1 LQTRHPGVS
10 PVPKRSNQAPRDKAM
25 IDLTRDQIR
34 PVPELLSGILRKKI
48 HPATIWRWTRQ
59 GLKNGAKL
67 EVVRIG
73 RKLYSTEEAVQQF
86 AAACA
91 ADCETVEMPTEALEV
106 AVIPGRAQVRATDA
120 DLRAA
125 GIL

>member
-1 LQTRHPGVS
+1 
-10 PVPKRSNQAPRDKAM
+10 M
-25 IDLTRDQIR
+25 IDITRDEIH
-34 PVPELLSGILRKKI
+34 PVRELLAGILRKKI

-59 GLKNGAKL
+59 GLKNGARL
-67 EVVRIG
+67 EVVKVG
-73 RKLYSTEEAVQQF
+73 QQLYSTAEAVRQF
-86 AAACA
+86 TAACA

-106 AVIPGRAQVRATDA
+106 AMIPGRAQVRATDA

>member
-1 LQTRHPGVS
+1 
-10 PVPKRSNQAPRDKAM
+10 M
-25 IDLTRDQIR
+25 IDVSRDQIQ
-34 PVPELLSGILRKKI
+34 PVRELLGGILKKKI

-59 GLKNGAKL
+59 GMKNGARL

-73 RKLYSTEEAVQQF
+73 KQLYSTAEAVRQF
-86 AAACA
+86 SAACA
-91 ADCETVEMPTEALEV
+91 ADGEMIEMPADGCEALEV
-106 AVIPGRAQVRATDA
+106 SVIPGRAQVRATDA